1 MKEGGKPRDE
11 ERRKAGKGKEG
22 KKESHEGFDTQVRN
36 ISNLTSETRKMR
48 SRRGIIINIVEPTF
62 SVPAQMLI
70 SPMKTK
76 TYLVEIEIRILNGK
90 G

>member
-36 ISNLTSETRKMR
+36 ISQTL
-48 SRRGIIINIVEPTF
+48 F
-62 SVPAQMLI
+62 Q
-70 SPMKTK
+70 
-76 TYLVEIEIRILNGK
+76 ILR
-90 G
+90 

>member
-36 ISNLTSETRKMR
+36 ISLLQKLSNL
-48 SRRGIIINIVEPTF
+48 
-62 SVPAQMLI
+62 A
-70 SPMKTK
+70 
-76 TYLVEIEIRILNGK
+76 EIWYASQIHASILP
-90 G
+90 

>member
-36 ISNLTSETRKMR
+36 ISRSLKPGLRNLKPGRKGLK
-48 SRRGIIINIVEPTF
+48 SGIF
-62 SVPAQMLI
+62 
-70 SPMKTK
+70 
-76 TYLVEIEIRILNGK
+76 RDF
-90 G
+90 

>member
-36 ISNLTSETRKMR
+36 ISDKHYLFHVSFSSMRNLTK
-48 SRRGIIINIVEPTF
+48 F
-62 SVPAQMLI
+62 
-70 SPMKTK
+70 
-76 TYLVEIEIRILNGK
+76 
-90 G
+90 

>member
-36 ISNLTSETRKMR
+36 ISYVALIMLKMPVVYFFIDHPI
-48 SRRGIIINIVEPTF
+48 SRDEEGEV
-62 SVPAQMLI
+62 
-70 SPMKTK
+70 K
-76 TYLVEIEIRILNGK
+76 GK
-90 G
+90 EEKE

>member
-36 ISNLTSETRKMR
+36 ISGFKSRISLLMSTTRHR
-48 SRRGIIINIVEPTF
+48 
-62 SVPAQMLI
+62 AH
-70 SPMKTK
+70 
-76 TYLVEIEIRILNGK
+76 
-90 G
+90 